1 MIDFSKIIPQF
12 LLDDKFIND
21 VSQIINNYLKDNEDV
36 ANYLFFNNNLEN
48 FDDEILDKYA
58 KDRAIFWYDSLL
70 PTERKREIIK
80 NYRLTYRTLG
90 TELAV
95 KQLITDYFGGKGEV
109 ENWYDYDGEHHRF
122 KVKIRANKLSTTF
135 INRFVD
141 ALYWVKST
149 DTWLDFIT
157 FIQELNNTNYF
168 IMQTISIKKKISIG
182 LNVDTVFATQ
192 NLYTPTVMI
201 RRKELRRL
209 K

>member
-109 ENWYDYDGEHHRF
+109 ENWYDYDGEHHTF
-122 KVKIRANKLSTTF
+122 KVKIRANKLPISF

>member
-70 PTERKREIIK
+70 PTERKREIIR

-122 KVKIRANKLSTTF
+122 KVKIRANKLPISF

-168 IMQTISIKKKISIG
+168 IMKTISIKKKISIG